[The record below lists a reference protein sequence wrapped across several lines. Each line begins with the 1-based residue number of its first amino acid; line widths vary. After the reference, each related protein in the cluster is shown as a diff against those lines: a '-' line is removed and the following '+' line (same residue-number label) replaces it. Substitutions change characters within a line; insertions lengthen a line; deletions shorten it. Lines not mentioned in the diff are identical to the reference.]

1 MKLTIKN
8 CIAIFLSLV
17 FAINVNA
24 AIQVQQPAENTVL
37 IIKKTNGK
45 PYKKR
50 HIFEKGES
58 IVFKIKG
65 EEVSQKGTITNFQND
80 TIFVTTKNGN
90 TQKVAIDNLLT
101 IRRKYNLRSFISLGL
116 MLGLLVPIF
125 FINYSIFL
133 ILSGILDS
141 VDYIP
146 LVLISLPSIL
156 IGLLGRLGFRKFTNY
171 KLEDKWKAEIVEN
184 E

>member
-1 MKLTIKN
+1 MKLTVKY

-24 AIQVQQPAENTVL
+24 AVQVQQPAENTVL

-90 TQKVAIDNLLT
+90 TQKVAIDDLLT
-101 IRRKYNLRSFISLGL
+101 IRRKYNLRSFISAGL

-125 FINYSIFL
+125 LAMGVLLIYYSGVYFAI
-133 ILSGILDS
+133 G
-141 VDYIP
+141 
-146 LVLISLPSIL
+146 VLIMTSIISLA
-156 IGLLGRLGFRKFTNY
+156 IGILGRLGFRKFTNY
-171 KLEDKWKAEIVEN
+171 KLKDKWKAEIVEG

>member
-1 MKLTIKN
+1 MKLTIKYS
-8 CIAIFLSLV
+8 IAIFIFLLIAVQS
-17 FAINVNA
+17 NA
-24 AIQVQQPAENTVL
+24 AVQVQQPAENTVL

-50 HIFEKGES
+50 HVFEKGES

-80 TIFVTTKNGN
+80 TIFITTKNGN
-90 TQKVAIDNLLT
+90 TQKVAIDDLLT

-125 FINYSIFL
+125 FINFSIFL
-133 ILSGILDS
+133 ILSGRSDGI
-141 VDYIP
+141 DYVT
-146 LVLISLPSIL
+146 LVLISLPPIL

-171 KLEDKWKAEIVEN
+171 KLEDKWKAEIVEG